1 MAVEKPELKA
11 EMSFEAALAELEQ
24 IVSQLEAGD
33 VSLDTAIDA
42 YARGMELKAH
52 CQKRLEEARLRVE
65 KIRLP
70 EDGSQPQTAEPFDP
84 AGQS

>member
-42 YARGMELKAH
+42 YARGMELKVH

-70 EDGSQPQTAEPFDP
+70 EDGSLPQNAEPFDP

>member
-1 MAVEKPELKA
+1 MAAEKPELKA

-42 YARGMELKAH
+42 YARGMELKVH

-70 EDGSQPQTAEPFDP
+70 EDASLPQNAEPFDP